1 MMKQEEGAK
10 IALGLITRDLL
21 DTQHVF
27 RFLDNAASFGH
38 TIERVIIAYSHDA
51 DPGVIQEIEART
63 ALDVLCAHD
72 APSLEHKL
80 IDLGL
85 KPDEIEGLIGVPSWQ
100 ACREVPYGTYR
111 NIVLMQALLEGMD
124 YLLFFDT
131 DVEPRVLTGL
141 ENDIPAWQEVDFVG
155 THMASLTRD
164 EVSATTSE
172 YSGYYI
178 IPPMAFQ
185 GFSDLLYGL
194 GKGMALD
201 YMDNCGE
208 HQCLNLG
215 SPAPRR
221 LEPTFKPLGG
231 NLGLSLTTFWR
242 LAPFYSTT
250 YRYQDLGVR
259 GRGEDTLLGQALT
272 DAEGVIMDI
281 DLRVFHD
288 TYVDFPQV
296 PSIHRRPI
304 RDRFYM
310 ACLGWIGRNPFLTW
324 FLEQRGRLE
333 TSRKAEIQIQR
344 LGLEVGGQA
353 MAEYLGDERF
363 AHLPEAFECSLNK
376 LPASIER
383 FTRLIQGWS
392 ALISTLGRG
401 EPLYTGEDE
410 IEDWLPLAS

>member
-1 MMKQEEGAK
+1 MKPIRQAK

-21 DTQHVF
+21 DPKNVYH
-27 RFLDNAASFGH
+27 FLDNAAAYGH
-38 TIERVIIAYSHDA
+38 TIDRLIIAYSHLADA
-51 DPGVIQEIEART
+51 RVIQEIGSRVT
-63 ALDVLCAHD
+63 LDVLCAHD

-85 KPDEIEGLIGVPSWQ
+85 KLDEIEGLMGVPSWKSCQ
-100 ACREVPYGTYR
+100 EVPYGTYR

-141 ENDIPAWQEVDFVG
+141 ENGFATWQEVDFVG
-155 THMASLTRD
+155 THMASLVR
-164 EVSATTSE
+164 EGVSATTSE

-194 GKGMALD
+194 GKGMALE

-208 HQCLNLG
+208 HYCLNLG
-215 SPAPRR
+215 TPYPRR
-221 LEPTFKPLGG
+221 LAPTYKPLGG
-231 NLGLSLTTFWR
+231 NLGLSLKTFWR
-242 LAPFYSTT
+242 LAPFYSTI
-250 YRYQDLGVR
+250 YRYEDLCIR

-288 TYVDFPQV
+288 TYVDFPQM
-296 PSIHRRPI
+296 PDIHRRPI

-310 ACLGWIGRNPFLTW
+310 ACLGWIGRNPFMTW

-333 TSRKAEIQIQR
+333 TSLKTELQIQR
-344 LGLEVGGQA
+344 LGLEVGGEA
-353 MAEYLGDERF
+353 MAEYLGDKRF
-363 AHLPEAFECSLNK
+363 DHLLDAFECAIDT

-392 ALISTLGRG
+392 ALIGHLGRG